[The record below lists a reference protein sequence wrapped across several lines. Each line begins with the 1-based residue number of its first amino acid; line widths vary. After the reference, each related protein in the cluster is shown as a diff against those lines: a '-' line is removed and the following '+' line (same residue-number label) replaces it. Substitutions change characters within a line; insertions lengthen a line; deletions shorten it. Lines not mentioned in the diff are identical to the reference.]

1 MASVIEEII
10 NRLLQSAVSDMA
22 STVRLAVLKCLRSPL
37 DYYLSQEHHI
47 ESIMFLLADEVLDVR
62 IEALT
67 LLGRLAPYN
76 PSKVLP
82 GCRQILLHVIGDIR
96 SSSDNRTKEEA
107 TLVCHYNT
115 IIVYFSKLYLIDV
128 LRMRIFVVALSFFAG
143 FFFADARE
151 KFHGDAYSCSAP
163 HRDT

>member
-1 MASVIEEII
+1 MLFIVFFVQAANLITTPAEALKIRGPVALVIEEII

-22 STVRLAVLKCLRSPL
+22 ATVRLAVLKCLRSPL

-47 ESIMFLLADEVLDVR
+47 DSLMFLLADEVLDVR

-67 LLGRLAPYN
+67 LLARLAPYN

-107 TLVCHYNT
+107 TLVCPCS
-115 IIVYFSKLYLIDV
+115 ILIYTV
-128 LRMRIFVVALSFFAG
+128 F
-143 FFFADARE
+143 
-151 KFHGDAYSCSAP
+151 Y
-163 HRDT
+163 

>member
-1 MASVIEEII
+1 
-10 NRLLQSAVSDMA
+10 
-22 STVRLAVLKCLRSPL
+22 
-37 DYYLSQEHHI
+37 
-47 ESIMFLLADEVLDVR
+47 MFLLADEVLDVR

-107 TLVCHYNT
+107 TVLLCHFLRATSLQMLVKSFMMTLVRAVMPTATHDARLTTAGLEAMGELCM
-115 IIVYFSKLYLIDV
+115 V
-128 LRMRIFVVALSFFAG
+128 MRTDITPYVALILPVIISNM
-143 FFFADARE
+143 
-151 KFHGDAYSCSAP
+151 YNSASLKKQEV
-163 HRDT
+163 